1 MTKSQPAKLCET
13 FVKNGFRGKNLLPTE
28 PFLYYNLTNS
38 NRRAQMDVVA
48 GKGGNFFVVTG
59 RVNNVILGMLSEI
72 SYDEFARYNAYSTMK
87 KISRQSCAEYAAKNG
102 LHERIL
108 ENFFRL
114 EEVIDYHAT
123 QDLMYFIESED
134 SRDRSDSFDND
145 VVVDPANYSNGFLH
159 AAPREV
165 SGLVTDSFQIP
176 EELVPRM
183 LKSVGISIK
192 RETLSHFVKW
202 SSVTYKV
209 DIVPARKQSYRSRFD
224 NRSIAVVE
232 NCYVFEPDDWKNI
245 KKIEQTFIKEKV
257 KRKKSWF
264 LKEKPDDVL
273 LDDILHKLFKEKE
286 LIKYG
291 ALYAAY
297 REIRRIRNDYIGS
310 FIHSFHHFRNKIL
323 IDNRCLHPKSVALSA
338 QDMYNILVED
348 ERSAAFA
355 VTVYRLSRY
364 WQNGNWNELLSK
376 EPCFAILAE
385 RPQEMR
391 DNLLKNMEFVLN
403 VKLKYWTEHEL
414 ERHYPKFVG
423 LLPALEA
430 RNSIA
435 KGEDEN
441 RREYLLQRSL
451 MYSFYIYNPDSGKFE
466 LHNLSRNIKID
477 IPADR
482 YIQENIIKKA
492 QYYIDRKRSAKRFLL
507 TKDGIIE
514 TLVRKAAVI
523 FDAPRRLGV
532 RKRMKNS

>member
-13 FVKNGFRGKNLLPTE
+13 FVKNGFCGKNLLPTE

-323 IDNRCLHPKSVALSA
+323 FDNRCLHPKSVALSA

-507 TKDGIIE
+507 TKDGISE

>member
-1 MTKSQPAKLCET
+1 
-13 FVKNGFRGKNLLPTE
+13 
-28 PFLYYNLTNS
+28 
-38 NRRAQMDVVA
+38 MDVVA

-224 NRSIAVVE
+224 NKSIAVVE

-310 FIHSFHHFRNKIL
+310 FIHSFHHFRNKI
-323 IDNRCLHPKSVALSA
+323 
-338 QDMYNILVED
+338 Y
-348 ERSAAFA
+348 
-355 VTVYRLSRY
+355 
-364 WQNGNWNELLSK
+364 
-376 EPCFAILAE
+376 
-385 RPQEMR
+385 
-391 DNLLKNMEFVLN
+391 
-403 VKLKYWTEHEL
+403 
-414 ERHYPKFVG
+414 
-423 LLPALEA
+423 
-430 RNSIA
+430 
-435 KGEDEN
+435 
-441 RREYLLQRSL
+441 
-451 MYSFYIYNPDSGKFE
+451 
-466 LHNLSRNIKID
+466 
-477 IPADR
+477 
-482 YIQENIIKKA
+482 
-492 QYYIDRKRSAKRFLL
+492 
-507 TKDGIIE
+507 
-514 TLVRKAAVI
+514 
-523 FDAPRRLGV
+523 
-532 RKRMKNS
+532 

>member
-87 KISRQSCAEYAAKNG
+87 KISRQSCAEYADKNG

-123 QDLMYFIESED
+123 QDLMYFIEFED

-224 NRSIAVVE
+224 NKSIAVVE

-507 TKDGIIE
+507 TKDGISE

>member
-224 NRSIAVVE
+224 NKSIAVVE

-507 TKDGIIE
+507 TKNGISE

>member
-1 MTKSQPAKLCET
+1 
-13 FVKNGFRGKNLLPTE
+13 
-28 PFLYYNLTNS
+28 
-38 NRRAQMDVVA
+38 MDVVA

-224 NRSIAVVE
+224 NKSIAVVE

-507 TKDGIIE
+507 IKGGISE